1 MLGFYNFLAWLSGTF
16 TEEPGNYGW
25 FHLMFVAIII
35 VATFLICHFFKD
47 AKDKTYRR
55 IVLFTWLIIVIFEIY
70 KEVIFSFHINKEDI
84 SQSTWSYQWDAFP
97 YQFCSTPLYV
107 LPFIAFLPDSNKV
120 CYWIRR
126 ACMYFTA
133 TFAFFGGFA
142 VYVYPNAVFI
152 PTIGIC
158 IQTMVHHGSQVLLG
172 IYTAVYMR
180 KNFEIKEAWTAV
192 CVFAVLSGI
201 AILLNETVIYLLPK
215 KTVFNMFY
223 ISRHFECILPILQ
236 DVYLAVPY
244 ALFLPIYLLGFTLVG
259 AIIFFSEKG
268 IMYLVYRKER
278 AEAKEN
284 AEA

>member
-25 FHLMFVAIII
+25 FHIMFLVIVVA
-35 VATFLICHFFKD
+35 ATGVVCHFFKNAD
-47 AKDKTYRR
+47 DKTYRR
-55 IVLFTWLIIVIFEIY
+55 IVLITWIIIVLFEVY
-70 KEVIFSFHINKEDI
+70 KEIIFSFNINEEDI
-84 SQSTWSYQWDAFP
+84 AKSTWEYQWYAFP
-97 YQFCSTPLYV
+97 YQLCSTPLYV
-107 LPFIAFLPDSNKV
+107 LPLIAFLPDDNKV
-120 CYWIRR
+120 TYWIRR

-133 TFAFFGGFA
+133 TFAFFGGFV
-142 VYVYPNAVFI
+142 VYVYPNDVFI

-180 KNFEIKEAWTAV
+180 KSFKIKEAWTGVAA
-192 CVFAVLSGI
+192 FAVLALI
-201 AILLNETVIYLLPK
+201 AIILNETMIHVIPEDN
-215 KTVFNMFY
+215 TFNMFY
-223 ISRHFECILPILQ
+223 ISRHFDCTLPVLSG
-236 DVYLAVPY
+236 VYKAVPY
-244 ALFLPIYLLGFTLVG
+244 GLFLPIYLLGFTLVG